1 MAQDGKPQA
10 FPASF
15 SGAMRILIKFGGQER
30 LVLCSLFCSQSHS
43 FGGASW
49 GLRWGCGGEEG
60 TGRTPEE
67 RKEKTRRMTFS

>member
-49 GLRWGCGGEEG
+49 GLRWGCGGEERG
-60 TGRTPEE
+60 LEGLQRKGKKKPEG
-67 RKEKTRRMTFS
+67 